1 MGLAHERPA
10 RQFTING
17 IKHRSRFT
25 KPTVGSFQ
33 EATMSRNLLLL
44 SIAALIPV
52 AGCAPVPAATPAP
65 PSVQTVIVPQTVV
78 VPATAASTA
87 PIKAT
92 APATATTPSTTTT
105 ASVSIPTIPAPVAVT
120 LDPKTTAFLILDITS
135 VICTPRKSCVASLPA
150 ISSLL
155 KKARDAGVMVVYSD
169 TPTAGS
175 TILPQVAPQP
185 NDPKVTG
192 RADKFFE
199 TNLDDIL
206 KSKGIKTTVMVGSA
220 SNGAVLYTA
229 FGANLRG
236 YTVVAAEDG
245 MSTDDP
251 FAQLLTRYQLLN
263 QPGFNNPE
271 NKPLQATRVTLSR
284 TDLITFK

>member
-1 MGLAHERPA
+1 
-10 RQFTING
+10 
-17 IKHRSRFT
+17 
-25 KPTVGSFQ
+25 
-33 EATMSRNLLLL
+33 MSRNLLLL

-87 PIKAT
+87 PVKAT